1 MVKHAQSSR
10 SDEGSSYKW
19 NSRWI
24 VPLAR
29 HDLAASLQDRGKA
42 DARSQLVACSVP
54 PLERAM
60 PAERPVCGTSPSAP
74 LPQHRVLA
82 VDCEMVGVGASNRS
96 ALARCSIVDSRGEVV
111 YDSYVRPP
119 LPVSTYR
126 TKYSGIR
133 KRHLRGATPH
143 RLAVRQVWE
152 ILKGC
157 IVVGHDLRNDF
168 SALQYSHPQTLT
180 RDTSE
185 YTPLRLM
192 AGTHPLSKPSLRR
205 LSDAILQ
212 IPIQRSHGGHCSVED
227 ARAAMALYQVTRE
240 RWEAGL
246 QTDMDY
252 FSDKYWELRDSPH
265 KQHNSMA

>member
-1 MVKHAQSSR
+1 MSKTHSSR
-10 SDEGSSYKW
+10 WDEGRRDKW
-19 NSRWI
+19 STLLI
-24 VPLAR
+24 PVTASTTR
-29 HDLAASLQDRGKA
+29 HDHTAPLQDRDWA
-42 DARSQLVACSVP
+42 DSQILTCAVP
-54 PLERAM
+54 QSKTATPTAQPVGGTGPL
-60 PAERPVCGTSPSAP
+60 
-74 LPQHRVLA
+74 HRQVLA
-82 VDCEMVGVGASNRS
+82 VDCEMVGVGADNRS

-119 LPVSTYR
+119 LPVRTYR
-126 TKYSGIR
+126 TKHSGIR
-133 KRHLRGATPH
+133 KKHLRGATPH
-143 RLAVRQVWE
+143 HLAVQQVRA

-168 SALQYSHPQTLT
+168 AALQYSHPKALT

-192 AGTHPLSKPSLRR
+192 AGMHTLSKPSLRH

-212 IPIQRSHGGHCSVED
+212 RSIQRSRGGHCSVED
-227 ARAAMALYQVTRE
+227 ARAAMDLYQVARE

-246 QTDMDY
+246 QSNADY

-265 KQHNSMA
+265 KQHNSTA